1 MAPSREYIKLG
12 RRERLRLKGP
22 GKPVEQ
28 LIADETVFRYFE
40 ILFEIIHIIR
50 LFEIIHII
58 QVINKLCLNFKLI
71 KDCTLPSA
79 MCYQDSRLPF
89 YEDSYDDLV
98 ENGLMSED
106 CLTFDLFRP
115 YQSRLRNNLV
125 SKRAQNLTPRRPEG
139 EIIVIYS

>member
-40 ILFEIIHIIR
+40 ILFEIIHII
-50 LFEIIHII
+50 

-71 KDCTLPSA
+71 KDCTLPSS

>member
-40 ILFEIIHIIR
+40 ILFEIIHR
-50 LFEIIHII
+50 I

-79 MCYQDSRLPF
+79 ICYQDSRLPF

-125 SKRAQNLTPRRPEG
+125 SKRAQNLTPRRPEVQ
-139 EIIVIYS
+139 IIVIYS